1 MIDIKNKKS
10 KDNKLNFYV
19 IIKNKSKSIIIINNI
34 SIGKKIKIQIKFK
47 NIKFYK
53 FKNNYNL
60 KIIQNILLKEFKFLW
75 NN

>member
-53 FKNNYNL
+53 FKNNSNL
-60 KIIQNILLKEFKFLW
+60 KIIQNILLKEFKFL
-75 NN
+75 